1 MEYLFLAIGIILGGI
16 IVWLLLRS
24 TLTKQKSNFQQDLST
39 LEQTKQEEINL
50 LDKEKSILNEKNN
63 TFQSANEK
71 LTENLQNERSRS
83 EELKT
88 RIDKAEVEFKNLKEK
103 LDTQKSELEDIQKK
117 FTTEFENI
125 ANKILKSNS
134 LEFTEV
140 NQKNINEILNPL
152 KDKIQ
157 TFEKKVEDTYQ
168 KGIKDQTDLKAEIKK
183 LYELNSRISEEAN
196 NLTRA
201 LKSDTKKQG
210 NWGEFILERVLERSG
225 LVKGQEYDTQ
235 TTTRNEQGDLIRP
248 DVIIKLPDNKHIII
262 DSKVSL
268 VAYEA
273 FVNTD
278 DPDEKNTML
287 KQHVDSIKNHVK
299 GLSEKNYQ
307 NATLFDTPDF
317 VLLFMPMESAF
328 SVAIQHDTD
337 LFNFAWEKKIVI
349 VCPTTLLAT
358 LRTIASIWKHEKQT
372 QNALEIAREGGAL
385 HDKFVGFL
393 KDLES
398 IGLQINR
405 VSKTY
410 DDAHKKLSSGTG
422 SLIRR
427 VKKLKEL
434 GAKASKSIP
443 ENLLDTNDS

>member
-1 MEYLFLAIGIILGGI
+1 MEYFFLAIGIILGGI
-16 IVWLLLRS
+16 IVWLILRS